1 MKKAVKR
8 ISHIGIAVRSIA
20 ESRPFYEET
29 LGLPYE
35 GEEEVPSQQVRVAF
49 FRVGEVRIEL
59 LEPLGEGGNMAR
71 FLEKRGPGVHHI
83 AYAVEDLA
91 ARLAEIREEGLRLV
105 DRDPRPGAHGASI
118 AFLHPRDTGGVLT
131 ELCE

>member
-1 MKKAVKR
+1 MKKAVQR

-20 ESRPFYEET
+20 ASRPFYEET
-29 LGLPYE
+29 LGLPCE
-35 GEEEVPSQQVRVAF
+35 GEEEVPTQQVRVAF

-59 LEPLGEGGNMAR
+59 LEPLGEAGSMAR

-91 ARLAEIREEGLRLV
+91 ARLAELREEGLRLV
-105 DRDPRPGAHGASI
+105 DEKPRPGAHGATI
-118 AFLHPRDTGGVLT
+118 AFLHPKDTGGVLT